1 MDRLENNTENFDIAN
16 QLIEEKRFD
25 QAYHKLLP
33 VAEAGDSRAQYVIG
47 TFYYYGKGVA
57 ENHHTAATWFK
68 RSAQQDLVDSQAILG
83 HQYIHGDGIEKNLE
97 KGLELLEL
105 AASKGHPHACF
116 TLGNIFHFPRHG
128 KMNRWKAIEYY
139 KLAINYGSTLAKEY
153 LADLF
158 CENGDNGIALKLY
171 LEAWEEGSMTSAF
184 NAGTMFEHGKGCE
197 INNEMAFKLYL
208 LAANAGVT
216 MAEHNV
222 GAFYYNGKYVEKDVE
237 NALFWYLRAAKKD
250 SVLSQHCI
258 GMMYLKGDLDQ
269 DISVALSWLEKAA
282 ENGYEPSQGY
292 IKDIMTLT
300 SGEAVLH

>member
-1 MDRLENNTENFDIAN
+1 MERHENFDMA
-16 QLIEEKRFD
+16 QKLIDDHKFD
-25 QAYHKLLP
+25 QAYQKLLP

-68 RSAQQDLVDSQAILG
+68 KSANQNLSDSQAILG

-97 KGLELLEL
+97 KGIELLES

-116 TLGNIFHFPRHG
+116 LLGNIYRFPSHG
-128 KMNRWKAIEYY
+128 KMDRWKAIEYY
-139 KLAINYGSTLAKEY
+139 KLAINYGSLLAKEY

-158 CENGDNGIALKLY
+158 CENGDNGIALRLY
-171 LEAWEEGSMTSAF
+171 LEAWQEGSMTSAF

-197 INNEMAFKLYL
+197 VNIEMAFKLYL

-222 GAFYYNGKYVEKDVE
+222 GAFYFNGKFVDKDIE
-237 NALFWYLRAAKKD
+237 NALFWYLRASKKD
-250 SVLSQHCI
+250 SALSQHCI
-258 GMMYLKGDLDQ
+258 GLMYLNGDLDQ
-269 DISVALSWLEKAA
+269 DISVALSWLEKAS
-282 ENGYEPSQGY
+282 ENGYEPSKKY
-292 IKDIMTLT
+292 IEDIKILT
-300 SGEAVLH
+300 SRETIFH